1 MRKRLVAG
9 MVGLVVVAS
18 ACGGPAA
25 TPRTATTPPAVATA
39 PPPPNNP
46 LADCVLS
53 ITPWLQTYLDGGT
66 GLGDYQEMVVPPGN
80 SIASLSCRFA

>member
-1 MRKRLVAG
+1 
-9 MVGLVVVAS
+9 MVGPVVVASAS

-39 PPPPNNP
+39 PPPSSNP

-53 ITPWLQTYLDGGT
+53 ITPWLQTYLYGSTD
-66 GLGDYQEMVVPPGN
+66 LGDYQEMG
-80 SIASLSCRFA
+80 LSSAQGGAPRELQREFFEEL